1 VNNVT
6 ERESMKNY
14 ELPSGARC
22 IIDGLTA
29 GPIDGEQSEVG
40 EIIFM
45 NMDGMYAKWLTF
57 DGVQLIFNVHG
68 NFELNEDGVY
78 IHSPD

>member
-1 VNNVT
+1 
-6 ERESMKNY
+6 MKLY

-22 IIDGLTA
+22 IIEGLEF
-29 GPIDGEQSEVG
+29 GPVDGEKSALG

-78 IHSPD
+78 IHTTD

>member
-1 VNNVT
+1 
-6 ERESMKNY
+6 MKLY

-29 GPIDGEQSEVG
+29 GPIDGEQSALG

-57 DGVQLIFNVHG
+57 DGVQLDFNVHG

-78 IHSPD
+78 IHTTD

>member
-1 VNNVT
+1 MVK
-6 ERESMKNY
+6 ERRNMKNY

-29 GPIDGEQSEVG
+29 GPVDGEQSNVG

-45 NMDGMYAKWLTF
+45 NMDGMYAKWLTT
-57 DGVQLIFNVHG
+57 DGVQLDFSVDG
-68 NFELNEDGVY
+68 NFEMNENGVY

>member
-1 VNNVT
+1 
-6 ERESMKNY
+6 MKLY

-22 IIDGLTA
+22 IIEGLTS
-29 GPIDGEQSEVG
+29 GPIDGEQSDLG

-57 DGVQLIFNVHG
+57 DGVQLNFNVDG
-68 NFELNEDGVY
+68 KFELNEDGVY
-78 IHSPD
+78 IHTTD

>member
-1 VNNVT
+1 
-6 ERESMKNY
+6 MKNY

-29 GPIDGEQSEVG
+29 GPVDGEQSSVG

-45 NMDGMYAKWLTF
+45 NMDGMYARWLTL
-57 DGVQLIFNVHG
+57 DGVQLDFSVEG

>member
-1 VNNVT
+1 
-6 ERESMKNY
+6 MKLH

-22 IIDGLTA
+22 IIDGLTS
-29 GPIDGEQSEVG
+29 GPIDGEQSALG

-57 DGVQLIFNVHG
+57 DGVQLDFNVHG

-78 IHSPD
+78 IHTTD

>member
-1 VNNVT
+1 
-6 ERESMKNY
+6 MKLY

-22 IIDGLTA
+22 IIEGLTS
-29 GPIDGEQSEVG
+29 GPIDGEQSDLG

-57 DGVQLIFNVHG
+57 DGVQLDFNVDG
-68 NFELNEDGVY
+68 KFELNEDGVY
-78 IHSPD
+78 IHTTD

>member
-1 VNNVT
+1 
-6 ERESMKNY
+6 MKLY

-22 IIDGLTA
+22 IIEGLTS
-29 GPIDGEQSEVG
+29 GPIDGEQSALG

-57 DGVQLIFNVHG
+57 DGVQLDFNVHG

-78 IHSPD
+78 IHTTD

>member
-1 VNNVT
+1 
-6 ERESMKNY
+6 MKTH

-29 GPIDGEQSEVG
+29 GPIDGEQSALG

-57 DGVQLIFNVHG
+57 DGVQLDFNVHG

-78 IHSPD
+78 IHTSH